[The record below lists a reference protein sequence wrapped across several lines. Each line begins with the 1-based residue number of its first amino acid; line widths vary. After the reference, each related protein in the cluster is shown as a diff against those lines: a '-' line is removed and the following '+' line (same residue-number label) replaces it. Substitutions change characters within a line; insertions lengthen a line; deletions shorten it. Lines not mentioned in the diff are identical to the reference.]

1 MDQHQRDEW
10 EGIVRSAF
18 GPEKHFDVD
27 PGASDFVALVSWS
40 LPDTN
45 RPNKRSKTIRLVIS
59 REAVYEYFG
68 KEDESRREQDR
79 QKVVTW
85 IRNKIESFDP
95 DHDAPHGQISPEV
108 KWTIRSDVLN
118 S

>member
-1 MDQHQRDEW
+1 M
-10 EGIVRSAF
+10 
-18 GPEKHFDVD
+18 
-27 PGASDFVALVSWS
+27 SWA

-45 RPNKRSKTIRLVIS
+45 RPNKRSKTIRLVVS

-85 IRNKIESFDP
+85 IRKKLESFDP
-95 DHDAPHGQISPEV
+95 DHDMPASQIPPEV
-108 KWTIRSDVLN
+108 TWTIGTGVLN

>member
-10 EGIVRSAF
+10 LDLVRFAF
-18 GPEKHFDVD
+18 GPGKEVNVTPSAD
-27 PGASDFVALVSWS
+27 DFVVHVSWA

-85 IRNKIESFDP
+85 IRNKLESFDP
-95 DHDAPHGQISPEV
+95 DHGAPHGQISPEV